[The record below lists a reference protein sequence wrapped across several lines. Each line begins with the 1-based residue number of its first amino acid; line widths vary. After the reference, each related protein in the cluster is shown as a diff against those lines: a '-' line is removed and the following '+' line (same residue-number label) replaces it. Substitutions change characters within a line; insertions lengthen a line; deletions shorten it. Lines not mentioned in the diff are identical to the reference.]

1 MFVAC
6 LLTIALSACPAPQE
20 SSEPVTQWVV
30 GEPAPHVHLPEITS
44 GAAIDL
50 ARYHGKKVLLVEFAS
65 W

>member
-1 MFVAC
+1 MFAAS
-6 LLTIALSACPAPQE
+6 LLTLALCAVSAPQA

-30 GEPAPHVHLPEITS
+30 GAPAPHIHLPEISS

-50 ARYHGKKVLLVEFAS
+50 ARYRGKKVLLVEFAS